1 MRLLLRN
8 WHLKLAAVLLATVL
22 YTGLVFSGSFTEETI
37 NVPVDAINQ
46 PESSQVLSG
55 DVGTVAV
62 TYRTSNDLA
71 GTVVAQAFVATIDLS
86 EYDMSRAPEPQV
98 LDIEVSPLT
107 DGIEILSREPREVRV
122 AIDRVETRTV
132 PVEVDPGTVPDGLEI
147 DDPVV
152 SPDEVQ
158 VRGAASVVSLVD
170 RALARV
176 LIDGSGIDF
185 NEPVDL
191 VAVDIEGQQVGVGRL
206 DIDPETVSVQVDV
219 RETETTQTLPI
230 RPDITDTPAAG
241 FALTSLSIEP
251 SLVTLRGLPDALS
264 GVTEVLTEPLSIDGA
279 SSNQEFE
286 TTLVLPEGTRLADDA
301 EDAVIIVSAVIEPSV
316 SSRTFLVGVVCAGAG
331 ENACLPS
338 IDQMSLTLSGP
349 VDTLA
354 GLGAGDVTP
363 TLDATGLAPGTYDL
377 EPSIGGLPDGVEL
390 LGIVPGTVSVVIQA
404 PATPEPTPTPTP
416 TP

>member
-1 MRLLLRN
+1 MRFLLRN

-22 YTGLVFSGSFTEETI
+22 YTGLVFSGDFTDDDVG
-37 NVPVDAINQ
+37 VPVDAINQ

-62 TYRTSNDLA
+62 RYRTSNDLA
-71 GTVVAQAFVATIDLS
+71 GTVVAQAFVATVDLS
-86 EYDMSRAPEPQV
+86 EYDMDRAPEPQV

-107 DGIEILSREPREVRV
+107 DGIEILSIEPHEVRV
-122 AIDRVETRTV
+122 AIDRIETRTV
-132 PVEVDPGTVPDGLEI
+132 PVEVDAGALPGGFEI

-152 SPDEVQ
+152 GQDEVQ
-158 VRGAASVVSLVD
+158 VRGASSVVGLVD

-176 LIDGSGIDF
+176 RIDGSGIDV
-185 NEPVDL
+185 NEPVSL
-191 VAVDIEGQQVGVGRL
+191 VAVDVAGQEVGAGRL
-206 DIDPETVSVQVDV
+206 DIDPETVSVQIDV

-230 RPDITDTPAAG
+230 RPDITGTPAAG
-241 FALTSLSIEP
+241 FALASLSHEP
-251 SLVTLRGLPDALS
+251 TLVTLRGLPDDLA

-279 SSNQEFE
+279 TSNQEFD
-286 TTLVLPEGTRLADDA
+286 TSLVLPEGTRLADDA
-301 EDAVIIVSAVIEPSV
+301 EEAVIIVSAVIEPSV

-331 ENACLPS
+331 DNACLPS
-338 IDQMSLTLSGP
+338 IDQMTLTLSGP
-349 VDTLA
+349 VDALS

-404 PATPEPTPTPTP
+404 PAPPEPTPTPTP
-416 TP
+416 AP